1 MPIILPHGLTTPEIR
16 VLQEYRRQNLESMPL
31 DAIKAIKHP
40 AGGGGEVPTAGLL
53 EKGFLQTNGTP
64 ESFALTQKAKD
75 FLAIDAK
82 PEFEG
87 AGSAEEN
94 IEVDAT

>member
-1 MPIILPHGLTTPEIR
+1 MPIILPHGLTPSEIR
-16 VLQEYRRQNLESMPL
+16 VLQEYRRMNLESMPL

-40 AGGGGEVPTAGLL
+40 AGGGEVPTAGLL
-53 EKGFLQTNGTP
+53 EKGFLQINGTP

-82 PEFEG
+82 PEFEE
-87 AGSAEEN
+87 AGPAAENSEA
-94 IEVDAT
+94 DAT